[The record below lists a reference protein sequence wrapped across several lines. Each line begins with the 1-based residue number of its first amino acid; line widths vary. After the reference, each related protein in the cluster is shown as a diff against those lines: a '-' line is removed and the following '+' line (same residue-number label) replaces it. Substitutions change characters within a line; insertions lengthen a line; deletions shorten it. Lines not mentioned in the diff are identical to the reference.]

1 MSSAATSI
9 LLIED
14 NPADARL
21 IQETLREA
29 GGAAMDVWWA
39 ERLSTWLKQLA

>member
-1 MSSAATSI
+1 MASAPTSI

-21 IQETLREA
+21 IQETLSQA
-29 GGAAMDVWWA
+29 GGAAVDVW
-39 ERLSTWLKQLA
+39 